1 MMQDRD
7 RLDVIE
13 RRIAEL
19 RARGHASGL
28 EPGDTIDSTIDDY
41 FPRPGVFDWECAC
54 CRETRELSQE
64 RARFWETHDRRRT
77 DRRQNAL
84 DTRVTP
90 ERRRAHI

>member
-7 RLDVIE
+7 RLADID
-13 RRIAEL
+13 RQLAEL

-28 EPGDTIDSTIDDY
+28 EPGDAPASPVDDY
-41 FPRPGVFDWECAC
+41 FPRPGTFDPECAS

-90 ERRRAHI
+90 ERRRAHL